1 MQRKLGLFMA
11 AVVIAG
17 SAWAAAT
24 LTYDNNYARDRAE
37 IDDLLSRYLFALNW
51 QDPEL
56 YASLFTED
64 GVLIWAGGTVTG
76 RAAIAN
82 EIRNAR
88 AADERA
94 NASTAPLRPAR
105 RRHFASNFVL
115 RVEGDRATVRTYWF
129 EFHNDNAER
138 RPYLGAYGHLEDD
151 LRRVDGRWQIA
162 RHRVFNE
169 QREAMAAGNVN
180 PAW

>member
-1 MQRKLGLFMA
+1 MQRKATLFLA
-11 AVVIAG
+11 AVLVAG
-17 SAWAAAT
+17 VTWAAT
-24 LTYDNNYARDRAE
+24 TFTYDRNYARDRAE
-37 IDDLLSRYLFALNW
+37 IDDLLARYLFALNW

-64 GVLIWAGGTVTG
+64 GVLVWAGGTVNG
-76 RAAIAN
+76 RAAIAE

-94 NASTAPLRPAR
+94 NASTAPLRPFR

-129 EFHNDNAER
+129 EFNNDNPER

-151 LRRVDGRWQIA
+151 LRRVGGRWFIA
-162 RHRVFNE
+162 RHQVFNE
-169 QREAMAAGNVN
+169 QREAMAAGPVN